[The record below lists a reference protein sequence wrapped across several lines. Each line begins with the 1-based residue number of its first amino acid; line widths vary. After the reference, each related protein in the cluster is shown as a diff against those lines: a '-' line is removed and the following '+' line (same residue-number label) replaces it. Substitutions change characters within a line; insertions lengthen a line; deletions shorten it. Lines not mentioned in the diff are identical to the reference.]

1 MDRAQAEFSRSR
13 AEIDYSQ
20 VRLPRFLDQNEI
32 SQPLNGRMTKLEA
45 TMAKLERVRAKC
57 ATSQVPLMEVIRV
70 NV

>member
-20 VRLPRFLDQNEI
+20 VGLPRFLDQNEI

-57 ATSQVPLMEVIRV
+57 VTSQVPLMEVIRV